1 MRIAEKD
8 CAITGIGVS
17 QVGRNLNRTGLSIG
31 LDAAIAAI
39 VDSGLRTRDIDGVAT
54 YPGQDFH
61 GPPGYSPLS
70 VWDMKNALNL
80 STNWYCGSSEA
91 PGQFGAIINA
101 CAAIALGM
109 CRHVLVFRVLT
120 EASAATAINR
130 PGSAIGTG
138 ESRLG
143 GQFSGLVPYRAYS
156 AVNWLALYAQRHFHE
171 FGTTREQL
179 AQIALNGRRNAAL
192 NARAIYRQPL
202 SIEQYLAARM
212 ISTPLCL
219 YDCDSPT
226 DAAVAIVISAR
237 EALADVRTQ
246 PVLFEA
252 VGCSANSPH
261 SWEQISDLTRQ
272 PPFDA
277 ARMMWSRTDLKPKDV
292 DTAQLYDGFSI
303 IALQWLEALG
313 FCGLGEGGP
322 FLEGGNRIALD
333 GELPVNTAGGQLS
346 EGRLHAFGLLIEA
359 CSQLRNEGGD
369 RQVKPTPRTA
379 VVTSA
384 GGPFGSCLLL
394 RTE

>member
-1 MRIAEKD
+1 MKYAEKD

-17 QVGRNLNRTGLSIG
+17 QVGRNLKRTGLSLG
-31 LDAAIAAI
+31 LDAAIAA
-39 VDSGLRTRDIDGVAT
+39 VSDAGLSMRDIGGVAT
-54 YPGQDFH
+54 YPGQDLH
-61 GPPGYSPLS
+61 GPPGHSPLS
-70 VWDMKNALNL
+70 VWDMKNALDL
-80 STNWYCGSSEA
+80 SLNWYCGSSEV

-101 CAAIALGM
+101 CAAIALGL

-120 EASAATAINR
+120 EATAAAAVNR

-138 ESRLG
+138 GSRVG

-156 AVNWLALYAQRHFHE
+156 AANWLALYAQRHFHE

-202 SIEQYLAARM
+202 SLEQYLTARM

-219 YDCDSPT
+219 NDCDSPT
-226 DAAVAIVISAR
+226 DAAVAVVVSAR
-237 EALADVRTQ
+237 EALQDVQTR

-252 VGCSANSPH
+252 VGCATSSPH
-261 SWEQISDLTRQ
+261 SWEQISNLARQ

-292 DTAQLYDGFSI
+292 HTAQLYDGFSI

-322 FLEGGNRIALD
+322 FLEGGKRIARD
-333 GELPVNTAGGQLS
+333 GELPLNTAGGQLS

-359 CSQLRNEGGD
+359 CAQLRNDCGE
-369 RQVKPTPRTA
+369 RQITPTPRTA

-394 RTE
+394 RTD